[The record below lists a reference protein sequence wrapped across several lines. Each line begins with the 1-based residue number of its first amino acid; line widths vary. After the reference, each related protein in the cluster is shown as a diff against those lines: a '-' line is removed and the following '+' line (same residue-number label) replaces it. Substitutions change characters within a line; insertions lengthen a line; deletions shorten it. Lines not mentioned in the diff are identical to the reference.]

1 MVSLYFKGMQNILKK
16 QNEKNNVT
24 HFEFIPYILGSC
36 SSVDEVK
43 KILQNVNIIIL
54 V

>member
-1 MVSLYFKGMQNILKK
+1 MAGLYFKGYAKHFEK
-16 QNEKNNVT
+16 QNDKNNVT
-24 HFEFIPYILGSC
+24 PFEFIPYILGSC